1 MDSWDNRQRLASVWC
16 ESSNP
21 PSLPVELGTDERTN
35 GWTDEPTDGLSFAYD
50 EPVAA
55 LTARGRGTS
64 YKSPGTGN
72 WNEGSS
78 DRGSRQS
85 MSKRQSVQE
94 KVLSSTE
101 QWRGRVLS
109 SGEGTKALIN
119 AATISSCPLYTISC
133 AVLLHLSKKEC
144 KKKRKK
150 KKIRSMQKDT
160 L

>member
-1 MDSWDNRQRLASVWC
+1 MERNILTNDIFQFERWIEIEILPPRYNNYSQLDYLICDRSMDSWDNRQRLASVWC

-78 DRGSRQS
+78 DRGSI
-85 MSKRQSVQE
+85 QE
-94 KVLSSTE
+94 
-101 QWRGRVLS
+101 
-109 SGEGTKALIN
+109 
-119 AATISSCPLYTISC
+119 TISTGESSFIGRAMTRPGTF
-133 AVLLHLSKKEC
+133 
-144 KKKRKK
+144 
-150 KKIRSMQKDT
+150 IRGGNESAD
-160 L
+160 